1 MDRAPPGAARS
12 RWILVEPGYEIAV
25 NSQQMV
31 GVEEEETSRS
41 RLGSRLAE
49 VASSKNTLDDCPRE
63 FGRRDGLT
71 EGSK

>member
-1 MDRAPPGAARS
+1 
-12 RWILVEPGYEIAV
+12 
-25 NSQQMV
+25 
-31 GVEEEETSRS
+31 VEEEETSRS